1 MKRTMYIVLLAVL
14 ASCGAKNM
22 PVEYTD
28 AGRTAKIYPDYKDV
42 VVPPNIAPLNF
53 IVHENADSYAL
64 RLSVGNREINVFADK
79 YGKIDIPEKEWHEM
93 LGEAK
98 EKDISVE
105 IYGKTDKGWER
116 YKDFCIAVAAEPI
129 DKYISYRLIE
139 PGYEVYRQLGLYQRN
154 VSDFSVRTIYE
165 NNRSFDTG
173 NNHCVNCHNYQ
184 NYSAKNMLFHIRGK
198 HGGTMVVR
206 NGKPEKMD
214 MSSDST
220 LAAAVYPAWH
230 PAKPWVVFSS
240 NKTGQT
246 FHIRDKQKIEV
257 VDWASDL
264 VFYDTERR
272 TISNVLKT
280 NDALETFPCWN
291 SDGTKLYYC
300 VAQVPAFNEIHPSQQ
315 ERNIAGHYRDLRYNI
330 MSVAFDAK
338 TRTFG
343 KPALEVDCAS
353 MGKSASV
360 PRVSPDG
367 RYLLFTLG
375 DYGQFH
381 IWHRSA
387 DLYIKNLQ
395 TGEVR
400 PLSTANSND
409 AESYHTWSSNG
420 RWILFASRR
429 DDGSYTRLYISYFDR
444 KGREHKP
451 FLLPQR
457 DPEQNILLMKSY
469 NVPEMTKDA
478 VEVPAE
484 RFKSVI
490 YETKGSAVKYE
501 QLGKNKD

>member
-1 MKRTMYIVLLAVL
+1 MKRAIYIVLLAVL

-22 PVEYTD
+22 PVEYSE
-28 AGRTAKIYPDYKDV
+28 AGRTANIYPDYKGV

-53 IVHENADSYAL
+53 IVRENADDYAV
-64 RLSVGNREINVFADK
+64 RLSAGNRVINVFADK
-79 YGKIDIPEKEWHEM
+79 DGKIDIPEKEWHEM
-93 LGEAK
+93 LAEAK
-98 EKDISVE
+98 EKDVSVE
-105 IYGKTDKGWER
+105 VYGKTEKGWER
-116 YKDFCIAVAAEPI
+116 YKDFNITVAAEPI
-129 DKYISYRLIE
+129 DNYVSYRLIE

-154 VSDFSVRTIYE
+154 VSDFSVSTIYE
-165 NNRSFDTG
+165 NNRSFDTD

-198 HGGTMVVR
+198 HGGTMMVR
-206 NGKPEKMD
+206 NGELEKMN

-230 PAKPWVVFSS
+230 PSKPWVVFSS

-264 VFYDTERR
+264 VFYDTERK
-272 TISNVLKT
+272 TIGNVLKT
-280 NDALETFPCWN
+280 KDALETFPCWN
-291 SDGTKLYYC
+291 SDGTRLYYC
-300 VAQVPAFNEIHPSQQ
+300 VAQVPAFNEIPASQQ
-315 ERNIAGHYRDLRYNI
+315 ERYIAEHYRDLRYNI

-338 TRTFG
+338 TKTFG
-343 KPALEVDCAS
+343 KPELEVDCVS
-353 MGKSASV
+353 MKKSASV

-387 DLYIKNLQ
+387 DLYTKDLQ

-400 PLSTANSND
+400 PLSAANSND

-420 RWILFASRR
+420 RWIVFASRR
-429 DDGSYTRLYISYFDR
+429 DDGSYTRLYISYFD
-444 KGREHKP
+444 KNGREHKP

-501 QLGKNKD
+501 PLGKN

>member
-1 MKRTMYIVLLAVL
+1 MVLLAVL

-22 PVEYTD
+22 PVEYSET
-28 AGRTAKIYPDYKDV
+28 GRMAKTYPDYKDA

-53 IVHENADSYAL
+53 IVRENADAYAV
-64 RLSVGNREINVFADK
+64 RLSAGNREINVFADK
-79 YGKIDIPEKEWHEM
+79 YGKIEIPEKEWHEM
-93 LGEAK
+93 LAGAK
-98 EKDISVE
+98 EKDVSVE
-105 IYGKTDKGWER
+105 IYGKTEKGWER
-116 YKDFCIAVAAEPI
+116 YNDFKITVAAEPI
-129 DKYISYRLIE
+129 DRYVSYRLIE

-154 VSDFSVRTIYE
+154 VSDFSVSTIYE
-165 NNRSFDTG
+165 NNRSFDTD

-198 HGGTMVVR
+198 HGGTMIVR
-206 NGKPEKMD
+206 NGELEKMD

-230 PAKPWVVFSS
+230 PSKPWVVFST

-264 VFYDTERR
+264 VFYDTECK

-280 NDALETFPCWN
+280 KDALETFPCWN
-291 SDGTKLYYC
+291 SDGTRLYYC
-300 VAQVPAFNEIHPSQQ
+300 VAQVPAFNEIHASQQ
-315 ERNIAGHYRDLRYNI
+315 ERYIAEHYRDLRYNI

-338 TRTFG
+338 TKTFG
-343 KPALEVDCAS
+343 KPELEVDCVS
-353 MGKSASV
+353 MKKSASV

-367 RYLLFTLG
+367 QYLLFTLG

-387 DLYIKNLQ
+387 DLCIKNLQ

-400 PLSTANSND
+400 PLSIANSND

-420 RWILFASRR
+420 RWIVFASRR
-429 DDGSYTRLYISYFDR
+429 DDGSYTRLYISYFD
-444 KGREHKP
+444 KNGREHKP

-501 QLGKNKD
+501 PLGKNKD

>member
-1 MKRTMYIVLLAVL
+1 MKRTIYMVLLAVL

-22 PVEYTD
+22 PVEYSET
-28 AGRTAKIYPDYKDV
+28 GRMAKTYPDYKDA

-53 IVHENADSYAL
+53 IVRENADAYAV
-64 RLSVGNREINVFADK
+64 RLSAGNREINVFADK
-79 YGKIDIPEKEWHEM
+79 YGKIEIPEKEWHEM
-93 LGEAK
+93 LAGAK
-98 EKDISVE
+98 EKDVSVE
-105 IYGKTDKGWER
+105 IYGKTEKGWER
-116 YKDFCIAVAAEPI
+116 YNDFKITVAAEPI
-129 DKYISYRLIE
+129 DRYVSYRLIE

-154 VSDFSVRTIYE
+154 VSDFSVSTIYE
-165 NNRSFDTG
+165 NNRSFDTD

-198 HGGTMVVR
+198 HGGTMIVR
-206 NGKPEKMD
+206 NGELEKMD

-230 PAKPWVVFSS
+230 PSKPWVVFST

-264 VFYDTERR
+264 VFYDTECK

-280 NDALETFPCWN
+280 KDALETFPCWN
-291 SDGTKLYYC
+291 SDGTRLYYC
-300 VAQVPAFNEIHPSQQ
+300 VAQVPAFNEIHASQQ
-315 ERNIAGHYRDLRYNI
+315 ERYIAEHYRDLRYNI

-338 TRTFG
+338 TKTFG
-343 KPALEVDCAS
+343 KPELEVDCVS
-353 MGKSASV
+353 MKKSASV

-367 RYLLFTLG
+367 QYLLFTLG

-387 DLYIKNLQ
+387 DLCIKNLQ

-400 PLSTANSND
+400 PLSIANSND

-420 RWILFASRR
+420 RWIVFASRR
-429 DDGSYTRLYISYFDR
+429 DDGSYTRLYISYFD
-444 KGREHKP
+444 KNGREHKP

-501 QLGKNKD
+501 PLGKNKD

>member
-1 MKRTMYIVLLAVL
+1 MKRVIYIAMLAVL
-14 ASCGAKNM
+14 VSCGAKNM
-22 PVEYTD
+22 PVEYAD
-28 AGRTAKIYPDYKDV
+28 AGRTANIYPDYKNV

-53 IVHENADSYAL
+53 IVRENAEGYAV
-64 RLSVGNREINVFADK
+64 RLSAGNRAINVFAGND
-79 YGKIDIPEKEWHEM
+79 GKIYIPEKEWRDM
-93 LGEAK
+93 LDAAK
-98 EKDISVE
+98 GKDMSVE
-105 IYGKTDKGWER
+105 IYGKTNKEWKR
-116 YKDFCIAVAAEPI
+116 YKDFNINVAAESI
-129 DKYISYRLIE
+129 DKYVSYRLIE

-154 VSDFSVRTIYE
+154 VTDFSVSTIYE
-165 NNRSFDTG
+165 NNRSFDTE
-173 NNHCVNCHNYQ
+173 NNHCINCHNYQ
-184 NYSAKNMLFHIRGK
+184 NYSTKNMLFHIRGK
-198 HGGTMVVR
+198 HGGTMIVR

-220 LAAAVYPAWH
+220 LASAVYPAWH
-230 PAKPWVVFSS
+230 PSKPWLVFSS
-240 NKTGQT
+240 NKTGQM

-264 VFYDTERR
+264 IFYDAERK
-272 TISNVLKT
+272 TISNVFKT
-280 NDALETFPCWN
+280 KDALETFPCWN
-291 SDGTKLYYC
+291 SNGTKLYYC

-330 MSVAFDAK
+330 MGVAFDAK

-343 KPALEVDCAS
+343 KPNLEVNCVS
-353 MGKSASV
+353 ENKSASV

-387 DLYIKNLQ
+387 NLYVKNLQ

-400 PLSTANSND
+400 PLSLANSND

-420 RWILFASRR
+420 RWIVFASRR
-429 DDGSYTRLYISYFDR
+429 DDGSYTRLYVSYFDK

-457 DPEQNILLMKSY
+457 DPEQNVLLMKSY
-469 NVPEMTKDA
+469 NVPELTKDA
-478 VEVPAE
+478 VEVPASS
-484 RFKSVI
+484 FKKAI
-490 YETKGSAVKYE
+490 YETKGTPVKYKRFVTE
-501 QLGKNKD
+501 KN